1 MIDGVYHR
9 TAVVIQHLQYLV
21 ALARER
27 HFGRA
32 AASCHVSQPTLSAGI
47 QRLELELGAP
57 LVRRGR
63 RFEGLTAEGE
73 LILERAQRILSDV
86 EGLPGDLGSL
96 RGQLEG
102 RLRLG
107 AVPTSLAAVGL
118 LCVPLHELHPRV
130 QIQVFSLNS
139 REIAQKLHDFELDC
153 GLTYLDSEPIAGVRT
168 LPLYAERYLLL
179 CSAESPLAARRS
191 VTWQDAASL
200 DLCLLTPDM
209 QNRRI
214 IDAAFARVGIVPRPV
229 VETNSVATIFPLV
242 GDGRI
247 ASVVAHSWLHLFG
260 VGAGLRTVPLVDP
273 VETRTI
279 GLVWPDR
286 DPESRV
292 ARALCDVAGA
302 LDLQGALETG

>member
-1 MIDGVYHR
+1 MIDGVYHEDV
-9 TAVVIQHLQYLV
+9 VVIQHLQYLV

-32 AASCHVSQPTLSAGI
+32 AASCHVSQPTLSAGL

-73 LILERAQRILSDV
+73 QILERAQRILSDLD
-86 EGLPGDLGSL
+86 GLQGDLGSL
-96 RGQLEG
+96 RGELSGQ
-102 RLRLG
+102 LRLG

-118 LCVPLHELHPRV
+118 LCVPLHERRPLV
-130 QIQVFSLNS
+130 QIQVLSLNS

-153 GLTYLDSEPIAGVRT
+153 GLTYLDSEPITGVRT

-179 CSAESPLAARRS
+179 CSAESPLAARPS
-191 VTWQDAASL
+191 VSWHEAASL
-200 DLCLLTPDM
+200 DLCLLTGDM

-214 IDAAFARVGIVPRPV
+214 IDAAFARVGVVPRPV

-242 GDGRI
+242 ADGRI

-260 VGAGLRTVPLVDP
+260 SGAGLRKVPLVEP

-286 DPESRV
+286 DPESLV
-292 ARALCDVAGA
+292 ARALCDVART
-302 LDLQGALETG
+302 LDLQAALEAA